1 MRFFWLALALL
12 MVGCQEKGEVIGEEI
27 TGYRGEARLN
37 PYLAA
42 EKYLNKQGY
51 EAKSSR
57 VWPENKDG
65 LKMIVVPLSF
75 MKTKGIAMRILEWVE
90 EGGTLVVTMSGGE
103 AGRNDFTSNESG
115 GDGLFF
121 IEEEDE
127 EEATGEAFFLE
138 RLRVTTTFTDWSGL
152 WAVDEVEADGHLRRP
167 WHLSRLEEDYGG
179 YQLEF
184 EGEMG
189 LQTSFGRPWELE
201 RDGTARIVESFYG
214 GGSVIMLGHARP
226 FRNPYLARAD
236 HAEFLEMLVDYGGSG
251 SVVFLYGAGDSFFAM
266 LWSRGWRFVVAGLVL
281 LLLWLWMRI
290 PRFGPVLADL
300 EVTQKPYGES
310 LLASARYLWRSGQV
324 KALVLPLQE
333 RIDREIEGD
342 LTTRAERLAEECDL
356 NTEEV
361 ASSLQPILSKD
372 PNILLKNVQ
381 RLQTLLKR

>member
-1 MRFFWLALALL
+1 MRFFWLALVLL
-12 MVGCQEKGEVIGEEI
+12 MTGCQDEGKVIREEI

-42 EKYLNKQGY
+42 EKYLDAQGF

-65 LKMIVVPLSF
+65 LNMIVVPLSF
-75 MKTKGIAMRILEWVE
+75 IKTKGIAMRILEWVE

-103 AGRNDFTSNESG
+103 AGRNDFTSGESD
-115 GDGLFF
+115 GDGLFS
-121 IEEEDE
+121 IEEDE
-127 EEATGEAFFLE
+127 AAGETFFLE
-138 RLRVTTTFTDWSGL
+138 QLRVTTALTDWSDL
-152 WAVDEVEADGHLRRP
+152 CVVDEIEEDGHLSRP
-167 WHLSRLEEDYGG
+167 WHLTRLEEDYGD

-184 EGEMG
+184 EGEIG
-189 LQTSFGRPWELE
+189 LQTGFGRPWELE
-201 RDGTARIVESFYG
+201 RNGNARIVEAFHG
-214 GGSVIMLGHARP
+214 AGSVVMLGHARP

-236 HAEFLEMLVDYGGSG
+236 HAEFLEMLVEYGGSD

-281 LLLWLWMRI
+281 LLVWLWMRI

-310 LLASARYLWRSGQV
+310 LLASARYLWRSGQM
-324 KALVLPLQE
+324 KALVLPLQQ
-333 RIDREIEGD
+333 RIDREGQGSIS
-342 LTTRAERLAEECDL
+342 TRAERLAEECDL
-356 NTEEV
+356 DAEEV
-361 ASSLQPILSKD
+361 ASSLQPIISKD
-372 PNILLKNVQ
+372 PNTLLKTVQ

>member
-75 MKTKGIAMRILEWVE
+75 IKTKGIAMRILEWVE

-115 GDGLFF
+115 GDGLFS

-189 LQTSFGRPWELE
+189 L
-201 RDGTARIVESFYG
+201 
-214 GGSVIMLGHARP
+214 
-226 FRNPYLARAD
+226 FRNPYLARAG

-300 EVTQKPYGES
+300 EVT
-310 LLASARYLWRSGQV
+310 
-324 KALVLPLQE
+324 
-333 RIDREIEGD
+333 
-342 LTTRAERLAEECDL
+342 L